1 MLNMV
6 LHKDNVVFQR
16 AKCTSMPN
24 SDAEIGLF
32 NDTDCYLD
40 YIASTTAV
48 LMNELINA
56 EMNEYGTLL
65 EWP

>member
-1 MLNMV
+1 MV

-48 LMNELINA
+48 LMN
-56 EMNEYGTLL
+56 
-65 EWP
+65 